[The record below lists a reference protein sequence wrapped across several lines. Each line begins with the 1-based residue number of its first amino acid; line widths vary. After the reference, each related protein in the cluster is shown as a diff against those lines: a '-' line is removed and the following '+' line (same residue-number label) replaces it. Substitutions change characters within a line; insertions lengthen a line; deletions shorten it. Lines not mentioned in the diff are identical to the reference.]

1 MIAALNEMGV
11 IESQETASGRSADAV
26 VSRARV
32 KVWAEANKMTAHAVV
47 NKDAFVQGL
56 NGGDVV
62 Q

>member
-1 MIAALNEMGV
+1 MGV